1 MSESQQASAT
11 MTSHKV
17 TPLAMSSGGKNSI
30 HNQFHEMNTK
40 MALMKSQA
48 DENKRFDPQP
58 PEPTTKPII
67 LCDGVAVVDGFCSRD
82 SLPVSLAVIG
92 ILLFV
97 YGWVA
102 K

>member
-1 MSESQQASAT
+1 MSDSPSSSAT
-11 MTSHKV
+11 MTSRKV

-30 HNQFHEMNTK
+30 HKQFHEMNTK

-67 LCDGVAVVDGFCSRD
+67 LRDGVAVVDGFCSNN

-92 ILLFV
+92 TLLFV
-97 YGWVA
+97 YGWIA